1 MTIVKMKTIYDAAKR
16 AKTDSMIQ
24 CPYCGNKHEKTTYHK
39 VFCSN
44 AKTKKRNNC
53 KDNFW
58 NKVDPEK
65 RCRKTA
71 YFFNVIEPA
80 RHEREEYNQLDD
92 GDSSWDVHRCH
103 VERCEF
109 CGKLDCECNHYA

>member
-1 MTIVKMKTIYDAAKR
+1 MTIDKMKSIYDASKR
-16 AKTDSMIQ
+16 AKTGSTIQ
-24 CPYCGNKHEKTTYHK
+24 CPYCGNKHTKTIYHK

-80 RHEREEYNQLDD
+80 REREDVIDE
-92 GDSSWDVHRCH
+92 GTCWDTHTCY

-109 CGKLDCECNHYA
+109 CKKIDCECSYYRGAL